1 MKTDAMKTL
10 RDLARLILAAVLA
23 VEAGPAQQAQQPAP
37 APAPEKHVKDFRAA
51 QTQAMISASPLCQQ
65 VRETH
70 SYVHRRDV
78 DSTTLAPNLFTLM
91 QQSDEIIL
99 ASTFGDQ
106 TSALAPSGQDVVAYF
121 DVKVL
126 RTWKGTHKVGDL
138 VTFAMPWGAVNCG
151 LPVKNGQ
158 ANSAAVTMTGGLDW
172 ETVRYAGPYVLFLR
186 QSRGEETELTPAL
199 RLTGGDGMQ
208 GLFVVHSA
216 YDQDC
221 TCVMPGSLTKCNAS
235 LDSSKEV
242 VSVRYRLD
250 PLKEKYEGMP
260 VPQFLQEVQA
270 TAAALSSGQ
279 AGAK

>member
-1 MKTDAMKTL
+1 MKTGLMKTL
-10 RDLARLILAAVLA
+10 RDLTRLTLATALA
-23 VEAGPAQQAQQPAP
+23 VECGLAQQAQPAP
-37 APAPEKHVKDFRAA
+37 AAEKHVKDFRSA
-51 QTQAMISASPLCQQ
+51 QTQAMISASALCQQ

-78 DSTTLAPNLFTLM
+78 DPLTLAPSLFTLM
-91 QQSDEIIL
+91 QQSDEVIL

-126 RTWKGTHKVGDL
+126 RSWKGTHKVGDL
-138 VTFAMPWGAVNCG
+138 VTFAMPWGAVNCAV
-151 LPVKNGQ
+151 PVKNGQ
-158 ANSAAVTMTGGLDW
+158 ANTAAVTMTGGLDW

-186 QSRGEETELTPAL
+186 KSQGDETQLTPAL
-199 RLTGGDGMQ
+199 RLTAGDGMQ

-216 YDQDC
+216 YDQVC
-221 TCVMPGSLTKCNAS
+221 TAVMPGSATKCNAS
-235 LDSSKEV
+235 LDASREA

-270 TAAALSSGQ
+270 TADALGSGQ
-279 AGAK
+279 AAVK